1 MGHGARRAHSRS
13 FVGAEG
19 RRIPLARVSHMR
31 RSPRRLVTLISG
43 AVRSRVPGS
52 RSRRRARAGRT
63 SKPVRRPPHS
73 YLHRRRSAAHRF
85 SARHL
90 PAGQLGGARDV
101 RHVRH
106 RLHGP
111 PGADADPHARRLG
124 GPSASPRLSGGR
136 RGRGVLRGARDL
148 ANRPRGSVIES
159 PGVTVTRTGEHGAF
173 GGELLTV
180 NFGPHHPSTHG
191 VLRLIVDL
199 DGEQIKR
206 IQPVIGYLHTGI
218 EKQMEALRWQQGVVV
233 TDRHDYLS
241 PPINN
246 LAYALAVEKLMGV
259 EVPPRAQALRVIMSE
274 LTRLS
279 SHLVWMGTSGLE
291 LGAMS
296 MLMYCFREREQIMDL
311 NEEISGFR
319 MHTSYIRPG
328 GVFADATP
336 RFLEMLDKF
345 VREMPGHIDEYEDLL
360 TMNPIWRA
368 RTIGIGRLPAEDAK
382 VLGASGPMLRGSG
395 VAWDLR
401 KSMPYSGYES
411 YDFEVAVSND
421 CDCYGRYLV
430 RIKEM
435 REAVKILRQALDRLP
450 DGPVNIDDRKMLPP
464 PREELETSMEAVIH
478 HFKLFTEG
486 YTVPAGDAYVAVESG
501 RGENG
506 CYIVSDGTHKPRRV
520 KFRSASFVN
529 LQALERMAL
538 NHMVADMIAII
549 GTADAVL
556 GDCDR

>member
-1 MGHGARRAHSRS
+1 MA
-13 FVGAEG
+13 
-19 RRIPLARVSHMR
+19 
-31 RSPRRLVTLISG
+31 T
-43 AVRSRVPGS
+43 
-52 RSRRRARAGRT
+52 
-63 SKPVRRPPHS
+63 PPS
-73 YLHRRRSAAHRF
+73 
-85 SARHL
+85 
-90 PAGQLGGARDV
+90 
-101 RHVRH
+101 
-106 RLHGP
+106 
-111 PGADADPHARRLG
+111 
-124 GPSASPRLSGGR
+124 
-136 RGRGVLRGARDL
+136 
-148 ANRPRGSVIES
+148 I
-159 PGVTVTRTGEHGAF
+159 TITKTGEAGAF
-173 GGELLTV
+173 GGEILTV

-199 DGEQIKR
+199 DGEQVKSVK
-206 IQPVIGYLHTGI
+206 PVIGYLHTGI
-218 EKQMEALRWQQGVVV
+218 EKQAEALRWQQVVVV

-259 EVPPRAQALRVIMSE
+259 EAPARANALRVIMSE

-279 SHLVWMGTSGLE
+279 SHLVWLGTSGLE
-291 LGAMS
+291 LGAQS
-296 MLMYCFREREQIMDL
+296 MLMYCFRERDTIMDM

-328 GVFADATP
+328 GVFADTTD
-336 RFLEMLDKF
+336 RWLEMVDQF
-345 VREMPGHIDEYEDLL
+345 CNEMPGHIDEYENLL
-360 TMNPIWRA
+360 TNNPIWRR
-368 RTIGIGRLPAEDAK
+368 RTIGIGVLPAEVAK

-401 KSMPYSGYES
+401 KQMPYSGYEN
-411 YDFEVAVSND
+411 YEFEVATSD
-421 CDCYGRYLV
+421 LGDCYGRYLV

-435 REAVKILRQALDRLP
+435 REAVKIIRQALDRLP
-450 DGPVNIDDRKMLPP
+450 DGPINVDDRKMLPP

-486 YTVPAGDAYVAVESG
+486 YSVPAGDVYVAVESG

-520 KFRSASFVN
+520 KFRAASFAN

-549 GTADAVL
+549 GTADTVL
-556 GDCDR
+556 GDVDR